1 MASATARIGSAE
13 LAESFTIRGIL
24 GGVTAISARSAWAV
38 GVADRGLILRW
49 NGTAWQRVPAP
60 SAARHSILY
69 AVAFTSAR
77 SGWAVG
83 QSGSF
88 ASLTATTVALRWDG
102 RGWKL
107 AS

>member
-1 MASATARIGSAE
+1 
-13 LAESFTIRGIL
+13 
-24 GGVTAISARSAWAV
+24 
-38 GVADRGLILRW
+38 
-49 NGTAWQRVPAP
+49 
-60 SAARHSILY
+60 LY